1 MAEII
6 GIETSNSSLKNLE
19 SPTKN
24 EFELQ
29 ETAPI
34 LPKSALHDIEV
45 PKTDENR
52 IEIAANEISG
62 LNEPNSS
69 PENPSEAESSIL
81 NGKFFTFANLTY
93 FAAVFIFLKLKL

>member
-6 GIETSNSSLKNLE
+6 GIETSNASLKNIE
-19 SPTKN
+19 SSTKN

-34 LPKSALHDIEV
+34 LSKSALQDIEV

-52 IEIAANEISG
+52 IEIAENEISD
-62 LNEPNSS
+62 LNEPNFS
-69 PENPSEAESSIL
+69 PDTPSEAESSIL
-81 NGKFFTFANLTY
+81 KGKSFMFANLTY
-93 FAAVFIFLKLKL
+93 FAGVCIHP